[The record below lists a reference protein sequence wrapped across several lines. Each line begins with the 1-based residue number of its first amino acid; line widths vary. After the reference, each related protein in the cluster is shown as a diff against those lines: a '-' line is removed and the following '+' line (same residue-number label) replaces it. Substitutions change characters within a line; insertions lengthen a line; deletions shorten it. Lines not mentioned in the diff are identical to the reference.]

1 MVTRALWASPVRNTL
16 LLLGG
21 ALFLVIV
28 ATAYGQIRLNS
39 WNQPFYDAL
48 SRQTCGSS

>member
-1 MVTRALWASPVRNTL
+1 VGLARCAIRCSL
-16 LLLGG
+16 LAA
-21 ALFLVIV
+21 ALFLIIA

-48 SRQTCGSS
+48 SHREL